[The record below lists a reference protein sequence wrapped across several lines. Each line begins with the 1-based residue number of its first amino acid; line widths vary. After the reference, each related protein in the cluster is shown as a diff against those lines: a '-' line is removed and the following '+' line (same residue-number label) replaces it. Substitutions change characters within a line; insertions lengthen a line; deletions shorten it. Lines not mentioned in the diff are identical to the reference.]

1 MNKDIIAAEG
11 FIKLGNFNPP
21 IKSKSAKII
30 LIIPTVIIVESLS
43 PYTANS
49 SDIFPAFPPLN
60 TEG

>member
-11 FIKLGNFNPP
+11 LSKAGNFKPP
-21 IKSKSAKII
+21 AKSNSAKSI
-30 LIIPTVIIVESLS
+30 LTIPTEIIMESLS

-49 SDIFPAFPPLN
+49 SDILTASPPLN